1 MKRQIKKLREY
12 MISIKINV
20 NRHMSFQI
28 KLLWLFLMSMMLSGI
43 IFATFYGISKAMF
56 RKSLVSYSEVYVDS
70 ISSSITKMVEEIDRL
85 SMTFLLQN
93 DMLYKLGQ
101 EIPEDSPEYVEYYQN
116 VQHSLERVLNV
127 RIDIEGILISD
138 SSGKVITGG
147 PNAAYRDGMN
157 ISHEKWYQEFMKSDE
172 MFTVLPLHKTNATEV
187 FSVIRKLRSY
197 EDMKVNGIVRI
208 DMKKRLL
215 DEICSKTRM
224 KQDTVMLFDKN
235 RKMFYSF
242 GNYPEKN
249 VIKMLEE
256 TIYPGTGSFQIHPQ
270 GERLNVSQLYSPYL
284 DMYIAYLV
292 PQDVLM
298 KDLNFLGRIAVFLV
312 LLGGGL
318 GIGLAIGSARVM
330 SRGVSKVMEGM
341 RQAEAGNLDV
351 EIQVEGNDEIGIIAE
366 GLNHMVKQMKIL
378 LEEKAQIE
386 IKKKEADMM
395 MLQRQIRP
403 HFLYNTLDG
412 IRMKALLNQDMDTA
426 DMIEKLSLLL
436 RRTTD
441 IKTDYVT
448 VQEELEYVRYYIE
461 LQNIRFRYKFQLM
474 QDIPEPIKNLTIPK
488 FSLQPLIE
496 NAVHH
501 GLEKRRQNR
510 QIRIEAREED
520 GIVFIVVK
528 DNGQG
533 INRER
538 LEEIRQTLNQPDM
551 RESEHI
557 GLNNINIRLKLLYG
571 KEYGLSIDS
580 EEGKGTILTL
590 RLPGQVKAMEE
601 NNV

>member
-1 MKRQIKKLREY
+1 
-12 MISIKINV
+12 
-20 NRHMSFQI
+20 
-28 KLLWLFLMSMMLSGI
+28 MLSGI

-116 VQHSLERVLNV
+116 VRHSLERVLNV

-256 TIYPGTGSFQIHPQ
+256 NDLSRNRKLSDSSTGRKAECKPVIFSVFRYVYCLFSTSGCSHERFKLFRTYCCFSCSFRWRVRNWPGNWFCKSNEPWCFKG
-270 GERLNVSQLYSPYL
+270 N
-284 DMYIAYLV
+284 
-292 PQDVLM
+292 
-298 KDLNFLGRIAVFLV
+298 GRNASGRSRKSRCRDT
-312 LLGGGL
+312 GGG
-318 GIGLAIGSARVM
+318 
-330 SRGVSKVMEGM
+330 E
-341 RQAEAGNLDV
+341 
-351 EIQVEGNDEIGIIAE
+351 
-366 GLNHMVKQMKIL
+366 
-378 LEEKAQIE
+378 
-386 IKKKEADMM
+386 
-395 MLQRQIRP
+395 
-403 HFLYNTLDG
+403 
-412 IRMKALLNQDMDTA
+412 
-426 DMIEKLSLLL
+426 
-436 RRTTD
+436 
-441 IKTDYVT
+441 
-448 VQEELEYVRYYIE
+448 
-461 LQNIRFRYKFQLM
+461 
-474 QDIPEPIKNLTIPK
+474 
-488 FSLQPLIE
+488 
-496 NAVHH
+496 
-501 GLEKRRQNR
+501 
-510 QIRIEAREED
+510 
-520 GIVFIVVK
+520 
-528 DNGQG
+528 
-533 INRER
+533 
-538 LEEIRQTLNQPDM
+538 
-551 RESEHI
+551 
-557 GLNNINIRLKLLYG
+557 
-571 KEYGLSIDS
+571 
-580 EEGKGTILTL
+580 
-590 RLPGQVKAMEE
+590 
-601 NNV
+601 

>member
-116 VQHSLERVLNV
+116 VRHSLERVLNV

-172 MFTVLPLHKTNATEV
+172 MFTVLPLHKTNATEG

-448 VQEELEYVRYYIE
+448 VQGELEYVRYYIE

>member
-1 MKRQIKKLREY
+1 MKRMIEKIKDY
-12 MISIKINV
+12 IISIKMNIHK
-20 NRHMSFQI
+20 HMSFQI
-28 KLLWLFLMSMMLSGI
+28 KLLWLFLMIMMLSGT
-43 IFATFYGISKAMF
+43 IFAAFYGISKAMF

-70 ISSSITKMVEEIDRL
+70 ISSAIKNMVEEIDRL

-101 EIPEDSPEYVEYYQN
+101 KIPKDSPEYMEYYQN
-116 VQHSLERVLNV
+116 VRQSLEQVLNV
-127 RIDIEGILISD
+127 RIDIEGILISN
-138 SSGKVITGG
+138 SSGDVIAGG

-157 ISHEKWYQEFMKSDE
+157 IAGEKWYQDFMESE
-172 MFTVLPLHKTNATEV
+172 RMFMVLPLHKTNATEV

-197 EDMKVNGIVRI
+197 TQMKVNGIVRI

-215 DEICSKTRM
+215 DEICSKTKM
-224 KQDTVMLFDKN
+224 EQDTVMLFDKN
-235 RKMFYSF
+235 KKLFYVF
-242 GNYPEKN
+242 GSYPEEK
-249 VIKMLEE
+249 VIKTLEE
-256 TIYPGTGSFQIHPQ
+256 TIYPNKSSLQIYLQ
-270 GERLNVSQLYSPYL
+270 GLNVSLLYSPYL
-284 DMYIAYLV
+284 DIYISYLV

-318 GIGLAIGSARVM
+318 GISLAIGAARVM
-330 SRGVSKVMEGM
+330 SQGVSQILKGM
-341 RQAEAGNLDV
+341 RQVEEGDLDV
-351 EIQVEGNDEIGIIAE
+351 KVQAEGNDEINMIAE

-386 IKKKEADMM
+386 IKKREADMM

-426 DMIEKLSLLL
+426 EMIEKLSLLL

-448 VQEELEYVRYYIE
+448 IQEEMEYIRYYIE
-461 LQNIRFRYKFQLM
+461 LQNIRFRYKFQLL
-474 QDIPEPIKNLTIPK
+474 QNIPETIKNMIIPK

-510 QIRIEAREED
+510 QIWVEAREENNM
-520 GIVFIVVK
+520 VFIVVK

-533 INRER
+533 IAKER
-538 LEEIRQTLNQPDM
+538 LDEIRQTLNQSDM
-551 RESEHI
+551 QETEHI

-580 EEGKGTILTL
+580 EEKRGTMLTL
-590 RLPGQVKAMEE
+590 RLPGRAETMEE
-601 NNV
+601 KNV